1 MLREYNKESSH
12 KLNEYFFHSIDWH
25 NQSIA
30 FSSAQIFSH
39 CSFFVFAFLH
49 EFTHWLCRLMFGRES
64 SFLSFIGLLTDQ
76 HHHRGERERKIQT
89 SSYMNEVNKW
99 TLRDIHYSLMFFL
112 LLLLSFPFLL
122 TPIFI
127 RLSQMDS
134 KYYIRMVTQLTWLS
148 KMWMWIQRWLANA
161 YICVCQRICRIAW
174 KSERNQQN

>member
-76 HHHRGERERKIQT
+76 HHHRGEREREKFKPARTWMRSISGRYVISIILWCFFFFF
-89 SSYMNEVNKW
+89 SSLSRFFSPRFLFASAKWIVN
-99 TLRDIHYSLMFFL
+99 T
-112 LLLLSFPFLL
+112 
-122 TPIFI
+122 IFEWSHNSPDC
-127 RLSQMDS
+127 LKCECESNDDLPMPTFAF
-134 KYYIRMVTQLTWLS
+134 V
-148 KMWMWIQRWLANA
+148 N
-161 YICVCQRICRIAW
+161 VFVV
-174 KSERNQQN
+174 